1 MHIHGSYN
9 IGLVI
14 LSFIIVTLASYSALD
29 LVGRII
35 HSKQKAKKYWLVGG
49 AITMGLGI
57 WSMHFI
63 GMLALQVHET
73 ITYDYLKVLISVGI
87 AIFASGMS
95 LFFVSRETMNWKQLL
110 IGGASL
116 STAILTMHYTGM
128 ASMRMAASIQYDPLL
143 VICSVLIACSASVA
157 ALKINFRYIHQKA
170 TRLVEKIISAN
181 IIGIAV
187 AGTHYTGMA
196 AATYHS
202 NHVVSPTS
210 SALPVGTL
218 FLALGIGSAMLF
230 IQIVVLFFISLD
242 KKLTLQNKE
251 LLLTQQKYDS
261 LVTYNPDIIFR
272 MNKEG
277 KLETINPAVF
287 RILGYTPEEIQRL
300 SIESLVSEEE
310 WQESKN
316 YYMDTLKGTLRSYE
330 IMAIHKNKSKVT
342 FNVLTV
348 PVYVDN
354 EIEGVYG
361 IAKDITE
368 QKAALAKVNYMAY
381 HDELTGLPNR
391 RSFKEKAN
399 IFIEQN
405 VEGMSALLLMDI
417 DRFKT
422 INDTLGH
429 GQGDWFI
436 KEIAKRFD
444 DCLEPGELL
453 ARIGVDE
460 FAVFLPQISGLEQ
473 VEITAQKLLESLV
486 EPIKVN
492 NHDIYTTTCIGI
504 SAYPQDG
511 GDIEELLKRADLA
524 MFLGKG
530 TGDSSYKFFK
540 ESMESR
546 LDKILIEEEM
556 RTGIHKDNE
565 FLLYFQPKIDTQ
577 TEKISGVEALVRWNH
592 PRLGFVSPAEFIP
605 LAEET
610 GLIIQLGEK
619 ILDLAC
625 AQLHAWHKEGF
636 DSIHIAVNI
645 STRQF
650 MQENFIEK
658 LRCMLDKWN
667 IDGRN
672 LELEITE
679 STAMNNV
686 NRAIF
691 TFERLR
697 ELGVKIAIDDFG
709 TGYSSFAYL
718 KDYPINTLKIDQ
730 SFIRN
735 LATGG
740 PDEAIVASIIGLAK
754 NMQLNI
760 VAEGVEYQTQF
771 DFLKEMECNQVQG
784 YMFSKPLPAHELED
798 KFLRNLYAFPVA

>member
-1 MHIHGSYN
+1 MHIQGSYN
-9 IGLVI
+9 TGLVI
-14 LSFIIVTLASYSALD
+14 LSFLIVAMASYSASA
-29 LVGRII
+29 LVGRITQ
-35 HSKQKAKKYWLVGG
+35 SKQKEKKYWLIGG
-49 AITMGLGI
+49 AVTLGLGI
-57 WSMHFI
+57 WSMHFV

-73 ITYDYLKVLISVGI
+73 ISYDYVKVLISIAI
-87 AIFASGMS
+87 AIFASWVS
-95 LFFVSRETMNWKQLL
+95 LFFISRETMNRKQLF
-110 IGGASL
+110 IGGAAL
-116 STAILTMHYTGM
+116 GTAILTMHYTGM
-128 ASMRMAASIQYDPLL
+128 AAMRMSASIQYDHFL
-143 VICSVLIACSASVA
+143 VFLSVVIACVTSVV
-157 ALKINFRYIHQKA
+157 ALKIGFLYKHQNA
-170 TRLVEKIISAN
+170 SRLVEKTVSAN
-181 IIGIAV
+181 ITGIAV

-196 AATYHS
+196 AVTYHS
-202 NHVVSPTS
+202 DNMVHTAS

-218 FLALGIGSAMLF
+218 LLALGIGIAILF
-230 IQIVVLFFISLD
+230 IQILVIFFIGFD

-251 LLLTQQKYDS
+251 LRLTQQKFDS

-272 MNKEG
+272 MNKDG
-277 KLETINPAVF
+277 RLETINPAIS
-287 RILGYTPEEIQRL
+287 RILGYTPEDIQKL
-300 SIESLVSEEE
+300 SLESLVSEEVWKE
-310 WQESKN
+310 CKN
-316 YYMDTLKGTLRSYE
+316 YCIDTLRGTLRSFE
-330 IMAIHKNKSKVT
+330 IEVRHKDDSKVALSI
-342 FNVLTV
+342 LTI

-354 EIEGVYG
+354 EIIG
-361 IAKDITE
+361 INGIGKDITE
-368 QKAALAKVNYMAY
+368 QKAALDKVNYMAY
-381 HDELTGLPNR
+381 YDELTGLPNR
-391 RSFKEKAN
+391 RAFKEKAN
-399 IFIEQN
+399 ILIQQQGE
-405 VEGMSALLLMDI
+405 EMAALLLMDI

-429 GQGDWFI
+429 GQGNLFI
-436 KEIAKRFD
+436 KEIAKRFTE
-444 DCLEPGELL
+444 CLEPGEIL

-460 FAVFLPQISGLEQ
+460 FTVFLPKVTGLEQ
-473 VEITAQKLLESLV
+473 AEITAQKLLLSLE
-486 EPIKVN
+486 EPIKIN
-492 NHDIYTTTCIGI
+492 AHDIYTTTCIGI
-504 SAYPQDG
+504 SAFPQDG
-511 GDIEELLKRADLA
+511 LNIDELIKRADLA
-524 MFLGKG
+524 MYLGKG
-530 TGDSSYKFFK
+530 TGDSSYKFFT

-546 LDKILIEEEM
+546 LDKIQIEEEM
-556 RTGIHKDNE
+556 RTGIHKDDE
-565 FLLYFQPKIDTQ
+565 FILHFQPKIDTR
-577 TEKISGVEALVRWNH
+577 TAKITGAEALVRWNH

-625 AQLHAWHKEGF
+625 AQLHAWHKDGF
-636 DSIHIAVNI
+636 DSIQIAVNI

-650 MQENFIEK
+650 MQDNFIEK
-658 LRCMLDKWN
+658 LKRMLDKWN
-667 IDGRN
+667 IDGKN

-771 DFLKEMECNQVQG
+771 DFLKELECNQVQG

>member
-1 MHIHGSYN
+1 MHIQGSYN

-14 LSFIIVTLASYSALD
+14 LSFLIVALASYSALD
-29 LVGRII
+29 LVGRIT
-35 HSKQKAKKYWLVGG
+35 HSKKKAKKYWLIGG
-49 AITMGLGI
+49 AVTMGLGI
-57 WSMHFI
+57 WSMHFV
-63 GMLALQVHET
+63 GMLALQVHAT
-73 ITYDYLKVLISVGI
+73 ISYDYHKVLISIGI
-87 AIFASGMS
+87 AIFASWVS
-95 LFFVSRETMNWKQLL
+95 LFFVSRETMSRNQLF

-116 STAILTMHYTGM
+116 STAIVSMHYTGM
-128 ASMRMAASIQYDPLL
+128 SAMRMSASIQYDPFL
-143 VICSVLIACSASVA
+143 VFLSVIIACVASVL
-157 ALKINFRYIHQKA
+157 ALKIGFRYKNRNA
-170 TRLVEKIISAN
+170 NRLFEKMVSAN
-181 IIGIAV
+181 ILGMAV

-202 NHVVSPTS
+202 DDMVHIAS
-210 SALPVGTL
+210 SALPIGTL
-218 FLALGIGSAMLF
+218 LLALGIGIAILF
-230 IQIVVLFFISLD
+230 IQILVIFFLGFD

-251 LLLTQQKYDS
+251 LLLTQQKFDS
-261 LVTYNPDIIFR
+261 LITYNPDIIFR
-272 MNKEG
+272 INKDG
-277 KLETINPAVF
+277 KLETINPAISRV
-287 RILGYTPEEIQRL
+287 LGYTPEDIRKL
-300 SIESLVSEEE
+300 SLESLVSEEVWKE
-310 WQESKN
+310 CKN
-316 YYMDTLKGTLRSYE
+316 YCIDTLRGALRSFE
-330 IMAIHKNKSKVT
+330 IEASHKNNSKVAL
-342 FNVLTV
+342 NILTI

-354 EIEGVYG
+354 EIKGINA

-368 QKAALAKVNYMAY
+368 QKLALAKVNYLAY
-381 HDELTGLPNR
+381 YDELTGLPNR
-391 RSFKEKAN
+391 RAFKEKAN
-399 IFIEQN
+399 SLLQN
-405 VEGMSALLLMDI
+405 HGDEMAALLLMDI

-429 GQGDWFI
+429 GQGDLFI
-436 KEIAKRFD
+436 KEIAKRFTE
-444 DCLEPGELL
+444 CLEPGEIL
-453 ARIGVDE
+453 ARVGVDE
-460 FAVFLPQISGLEQ
+460 FTVFLPKITGLEQ
-473 VEITAQKLLESLV
+473 AEITAQKLLHSLE
-486 EPIKVN
+486 EPIKIN
-492 NHDIYTTTCIGI
+492 THDIYTTTCIGI
-504 SAYPQDG
+504 SSFPQDG
-511 GDIEELLKRADLA
+511 LNIEELLKRADLA

-530 TGDSSYKFFK
+530 TGDSSYKFYK

-546 LDKILIEEEM
+546 LDKIQIEEEM
-556 RTGIHKDNE
+556 RTGIQKDDE
-565 FLLYFQPKIDTQ
+565 FILYFQPKIDTR
-577 TEKISGVEALVRWNH
+577 TAEISGAEALVRWNH

-625 AQLHAWHKEGF
+625 AQLHAWHKDGF
-636 DSIHIAVNI
+636 DSIQIAVNI

-650 MQENFIEK
+650 MQDNFIEK
-658 LRCMLDKWN
+658 LKRMLDKWS
-667 IDGRN
+667 IDGKN

-760 VAEGVEYQTQF
+760 VAEGVENQMQF
-771 DFLKEMECNQVQG
+771 DFLKELDCNQVQG
-784 YMFSKPLPAHELED
+784 YMFSKPLPAHELEER
-798 KFLRNLYAFPVA
+798 FLRSLYVIPVS